1 MTTRHNRRQRKKLH
15 LGEFTELGFKV
26 SAGLVSTLNDGARD
40 QLLDAFIE
48 DCIEPLEL
56 SFGGG
61 LGDHFG
67 GYVTSA
73 IRGRS
78 ALEEQRDK
86 VCAWLRSRPE
96 FSGVEVGPLTDAWR
110 A

>member
-15 LGEFTELGFKV
+15 LGEFTELGFEV
-26 SAGLVSTLNDGARD
+26 SAGLVSKLDDGDRD

-48 DCIEPLEL
+48 DCIEPLAL

-61 LGDHFG
+61 LGDDFS

-73 IRGRS
+73 IPGRS
-78 ALEEQRDK
+78 ALEAQRDK
-86 VCAWLRSRPE
+86 VCAWLGSRPE
-96 FSGVEVGPLTDAWR
+96 FSGIEVGPLTDAWR
-110 A
+110 T